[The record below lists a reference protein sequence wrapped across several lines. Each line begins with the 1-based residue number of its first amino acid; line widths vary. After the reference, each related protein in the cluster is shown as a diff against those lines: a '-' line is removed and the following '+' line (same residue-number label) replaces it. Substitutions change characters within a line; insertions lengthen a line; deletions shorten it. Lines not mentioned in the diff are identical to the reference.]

1 MFAIAT
7 SVLLAVLVSAAPAQT
22 VRIEK
27 TVKTVRTVPA
37 TPAVAPPASRPAV
50 IRATGIGK
58 PPRGKSP
65 VVARLMARR
74 AAEVVAVRN
83 LARKLHSQ
91 PRPGSRSYTTHR
103 ATRIA
108 GFRYLQPV
116 YRPDGSVEVTVEMSR
131 PVLRR

>member
-7 SVLLAVLVSAAPAQT
+7 SVLLAVLMQAAPIHA
-22 VRIEK
+22 
-27 TVKTVRTVPA
+27 
-37 TPAVAPPASRPAV
+37 PASKPAV

-83 LARKLHSQ
+83 LARKLSPR
-91 PRPGSRSYTTHR
+91 PRPGSRSYTSHR
-103 ATRIA
+103 STRIA
-108 GFRYLQPV
+108 GFRYLRPV
-116 YRPDGSVEVTVEMSR
+116 YRPDGSVEVTVEMR
-131 PVLRR
+131 KPVVRR